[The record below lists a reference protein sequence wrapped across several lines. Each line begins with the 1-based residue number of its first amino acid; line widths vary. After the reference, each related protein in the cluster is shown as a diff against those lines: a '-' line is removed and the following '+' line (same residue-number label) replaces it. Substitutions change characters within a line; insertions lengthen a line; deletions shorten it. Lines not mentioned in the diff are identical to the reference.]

1 MEKEAPNRINE
12 RITVPQVRVVGDGI
26 EGGSAVMPTSQALR
40 LAREQELD
48 LIDIADYQKFLYQQK
63 RKAKELKAKTVK
75 VTIKEIRFGPQT
87 DDHDYNFKLRH
98 AQNFIGEGAKV
109 KAYVFFKGRSI
120 VFKEQGE
127 ILLLRFAT
135 DLEEIAKVEMMP
147 KLEGKRMT
155 MMLAPKP
162 KK

>member
-48 LIDIADYQKFLYQQK
+48 LIEISPKAEPPVVRIADYQKFLYQQK

-75 VTIKEIRFGPQT
+75 VTIKEIRFGSSSS
-87 DDHDYNFKLRH
+87 
-98 AQNFIGEGAKV
+98 V
-109 KAYVFFKGRSI
+109 KNSLFMNGFERCITTSILFCLANKCAIFRLPSAYLSANLPRNA
-120 VFKEQGE
+120 E
-127 ILLLRFAT
+127 IRRYA
-135 DLEEIAKVEMMP
+135 DV
-147 KLEGKRMT
+147 
-155 MMLAPKP
+155 
-162 KK
+162 